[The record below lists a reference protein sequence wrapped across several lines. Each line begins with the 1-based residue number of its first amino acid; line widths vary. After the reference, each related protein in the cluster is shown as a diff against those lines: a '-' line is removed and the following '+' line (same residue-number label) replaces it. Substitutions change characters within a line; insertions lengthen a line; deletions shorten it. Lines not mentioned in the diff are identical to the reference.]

1 MRKIT
6 YMTPIIKINLNSLMS
21 FLVIIYWS
29 YTQEGTC
36 PNQLDWTLNCL

>member
-6 YMTPIIKINLNSLMS
+6 YDTNYLINLNSLMS
-21 FLVIIYWS
+21 FLDIIYWS